1 MNIEDSELK
10 EYLNKMSCRGCYNQC
25 SLGSPTCGI
34 SKVFIEEA
42 IEKFNKSRSENR

>member
-10 EYLNKMSCRGCYNQC
+10 EYLSKMSCRGCYNHC
-25 SLGSPTCGI
+25 SLGSPTCGR

-42 IEKFNKSRSENR
+42 IEKFNNKRD